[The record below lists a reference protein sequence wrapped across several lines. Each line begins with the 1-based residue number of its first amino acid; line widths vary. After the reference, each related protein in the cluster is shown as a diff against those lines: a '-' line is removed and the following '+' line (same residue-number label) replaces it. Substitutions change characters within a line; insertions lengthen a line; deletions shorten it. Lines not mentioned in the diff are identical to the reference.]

1 MFISCLP
8 KIHPIENTD
17 HMQSE
22 FIQKINKKIEI
33 WTLSPRYSVLR
44 HLLFICILASQ
55 FHVFNPGVVQY
66 FVKHA
71 GISST
76 VAYLFLLSKAVM
88 AIFLSYVVLVYLNPQ
103 FLYKGKYAYYL
114 FGLILFFLSFWLA
127 YLGLFELFV
136 PNYLQQSQLGEDVDF
151 TTPAVLLEPL
161 TFLGAATGFRFFKK
175 LLSEKEKYAE
185 LEKEKLSA
193 ELVQLKN
200 QVNPHFLFNTLNNL
214 HVLIKT
220 NPEHAA
226 QIVLGLSDVLRYQ
239 TYDSASEKVL
249 LTKDIAVISNYIAIE
264 KLRRDTFVFRIHTL
278 GELSNVMI
286 PPLIFIVFVENALK
300 HSLAV
305 RQSTYVELF
314 FSLENEML
322 QFVIKNSKP
331 QKQMHIEQG
340 GVGLF
345 NVKKRLGL
353 LYGEN
358 YQLLI
363 DDKVDAFEVT
373 LKIPL

>member
-1 MFISCLP
+1 
-8 KIHPIENTD
+8 
-17 HMQSE
+17 MQGG

-33 WTLSPRYSVLR
+33 WTLSPRYSVIR
-44 HLLFICILASQ
+44 HLLFICVLASQ
-55 FHVFNPGVVQY
+55 FHVFNPAVVQF

-76 VAYLFLLSKAVM
+76 VAYLFLLSKAAM
-88 AIFLSYVVLVYLNPQ
+88 AIFLSYFVLVYLNPR
-103 FLYKGKYAYYL
+103 FLYTGKYAYYL

-136 PNYLQQSQLGEDVDF
+136 PNYLKQSQFGEDVDF
-151 TTPAVLLEPL
+151 TTPAALLEPL

-175 LLSEKEKYAE
+175 LLSEKEKYTE
-185 LEKEKLSA
+185 LEKEKLNA

-239 TYDSASEKVL
+239 TYDSANEKVL
-249 LTKDIAVISNYIAIE
+249 LHKDIAVIGDYISIE
-264 KLRRDTFVFRIHTL
+264 KLRRDDFEFQIQTV
-278 GELSNVMI
+278 GELSSIMV

-300 HSLAV
+300 HSIDV
-305 RQSTYVELF
+305 RQSAYVELF
-314 FSLENEML
+314 FSVENGHL
-322 QFVIKNSKP
+322 QFVIQNSKP
-331 QKQMHIEQG
+331 KKQMHIEKG
-340 GVGLF
+340 GVGLI
-345 NVKKRLGL
+345 NVKKRLDL
-353 LYGEN
+353 LYGEK
-358 YQLLI
+358 YKLEIQ
-363 DDKVDAFEVT
+363 DEAAQFMVT
-373 LKIPL
+373 LIIPI